1 MKYLLGKFLE
11 ENHFSATILHM
22 RIHFFLSISL
32 IIILF
37 LFSCARQRT
46 YVRGSTPG
54 LPTGTEESLETA
66 PDSYVVNGER
76 YYPLPD
82 SSGYVET
89 GIASWYGKE
98 FQGRKTSSGEI
109 YDMNK
114 KSAAHKTLPYG
125 TYVKV
130 TNLSN
135 NKNTIVRINDRGP
148 FLRGRI
154 IDLSYAA
161 AKEILLI
168 GPGTAEVKITA
179 LGKKIGELESEDGVD
194 KPVLEHEDMES
205 GTFTVQVGAF
215 KDRNNALQLAERLKV
230 IFDYVNVLKY
240 VDENNDTLFKL
251 HVSKSDTL
259 AEAREIE
266 KRLEDWGLTEAFI
279 VRI

>member
-1 MKYLLGKFLE
+1 
-11 ENHFSATILHM
+11 M
-22 RIHFFLSISL
+22 RIHLFLSISL
-32 IIILF
+32 IIILS
-37 LFSCARQRT
+37 LLSCARQRT
-46 YVRGSTPG
+46 YVRGPTPEF
-54 LPTGTEESLETA
+54 PETT

-89 GIASWYGKE
+89 GIASWYGMK
-98 FQGRKTSSGEI
+98 FQGRKTSSGEK
-109 YDMNK
+109 YDMYK
-114 KSAAHKTLPYG
+114 KSAAHKTLPFG

-130 TNLSN
+130 INLSN
-135 NKNTIVRINDRGP
+135 NKHTIVRINDRGP
-148 FLRGRI
+148 FVRGRI

-179 LGKKIGELESEDGVD
+179 LGKKIGELESEDGSAT
-194 KPVLEHEDMES
+194 PVLEYEDMEK
-205 GTFTVQVGAF
+205 GEFTVQVGAF

-230 IFDYVNVLKY
+230 IFDYVNILKFA
-240 VDENNDTLFKL
+240 DENNTALFRL
-251 HVSKSDTL
+251 HVSKSDTQ

-266 KRLEDWGLTEAFI
+266 KRLEDWGLKEAFI